1 MDRLLIAAAIVAV
14 AVVVAL
20 LVRRRRPDAPAQVSR
35 SVPSQLDRSDF
46 DQPDAAWLVAV
57 FTSATCD
64 TCGEVVRAART
75 LAAPPSVVV
84 TDVEYQSRRELHDR
98 YRVEAVPMVV
108 IADAEGVVR
117 AGRFGPVSAME
128 LAAALAAAQRP
139 D

>member
-35 SVPSQLDRSDF
+35 SVPSQLDRADF
-46 DQPDAAWLVAV
+46 DHPDAPWLVAV

-64 TCGEVVRAART
+64 TCSEVVREAGT
-75 LAAPPSVVV
+75 LAAPPDVAV
-84 TDVEYQSRRELHDR
+84 TDVGYQTRRELHDR

-117 AGRFGPVSAME
+117 AGRFGPVSAAE
-128 LAAALAAAQRP
+128 LAAALAAARGA
-139 D
+139 